1 MSSNLHSVLMIRPCN
16 FRVNQETLENN
27 FFQTKSIQL
36 ENDFILNQAI
46 IEFDSLVE
54 KMKASGIN
62 VLVYQDDFKH
72 DTPDSIFPNNW
83 VTFHKDQKIAIYPM
97 FAENR
102 RLERSENV
110 IVFLEENNVK
120 INEVIDYSEAE
131 KNNFFLEGT
140 GSMVLDYSEAEK
152 NNFFLEGTGSMVLD
166 RINKKTYCSIS
177 ERTSENLIDEFCSD
191 FNYMPIIFNS
201 FHTVDSKRQKIYH
214 TNVMMCVGKKYA
226 VICLDSIDNKNE
238 RNKVIQSLED
248 DNKEI
253 IIISE
258 DQLNSFAG
266 NMIEL
271 IVNKNSFLIM
281 SQIAYNSLNKNQIE
295 RLSKYSKI
303 ISSSVDTIEKCGGGS
318 VRCMIAEIFN

>member
-46 IEFDSLVE
+46 IEFDSLVK

-83 VTFHKDQKIAIYPM
+83 VTFHKDKKIAIYPM

-110 IVFLEENNVK
+110 IVFLEKNNVK
-120 INEVIDYSEAE
+120 INEII
-131 KNNFFLEGT
+131 
-140 GSMVLDYSEAEK
+140 DYSEAEK

-318 VRCMIAEIFN
+318 VRCMIAEIFS

>member
-46 IEFDSLVE
+46 IEFDSLVK

-83 VTFHKDQKIAIYPM
+83 VTFHKDKKIAIYPM

-120 INEVIDYSEAE
+120 INEVI
-131 KNNFFLEGT
+131 
-140 GSMVLDYSEAEK
+140 DYSEAEK

-214 TNVMMCVGKKYA
+214 TNVMMCVGKKFA

-281 SQIAYNSLNKNQIE
+281 SQIAYNSLNKNQIK
-295 RLSKYSKI
+295 RLKIFFLEQENYTPALEIKNSQNENNFPNNFESIKYP
-303 ISSSVDTIEKCGGGS
+303 D
-318 VRCMIAEIFN
+318 

>member
-1 MSSNLHSVLMIRPCN
+1 MIRPCN

-46 IEFDSLVE
+46 IEFDSLVK

-83 VTFHKDQKIAIYPM
+83 VTFHKDKKIAIYPM

-120 INEVIDYSEAE
+120 INEVI
-131 KNNFFLEGT
+131 
-140 GSMVLDYSEAEK
+140 DYSEAEK

-214 TNVMMCVGKKYA
+214 TNVMMCVGKKFA

-318 VRCMIAEIFN
+318 VRCMIAEIFS

>member
-46 IEFDSLVE
+46 IEFDSLVK

-83 VTFHKDQKIAIYPM
+83 VTFHKDKKIAIYPM

-110 IVFLEENNVK
+110 IVFLEKNNVK
-120 INEVIDYSEAE
+120 INEII
-131 KNNFFLEGT
+131 
-140 GSMVLDYSEAEK
+140 DYSEAEK

>member
-1 MSSNLHSVLMIRPCN
+1 MIRPCN

-46 IEFDSLVE
+46 IEFDSLVK

-83 VTFHKDQKIAIYPM
+83 VTFHNDKKIAIYPM

-102 RLERSENV
+102 RLERSEDV

-120 INEVIDYSEAE
+120 INKVI
-131 KNNFFLEGT
+131 
-140 GSMVLDYSEAEK
+140 DYSEAEK

>member
-16 FRVNQETLENN
+16 FRVNKETLENN

-83 VTFHKDQKIAIYPM
+83 VTFHKDKKIAIYPM

-120 INEVIDYSEAE
+120 INEVI
-131 KNNFFLEGT
+131 
-140 GSMVLDYSEAEK
+140 DYSEAEK

-214 TNVMMCVGKKYA
+214 TNVMMCVGKKFA

-281 SQIAYNSLNKNQIE
+281 SQIAYNSLNKNQIK

>member
-16 FRVNQETLENN
+16 FRVNKETLENN

-140 GSMVLDYSEAEK
+140 GSMVLD
-152 NNFFLEGTGSMVLD
+152 

-177 ERTSENLIDEFCSD
+177 ERTSENLIEEFCSD

>member
-1 MSSNLHSVLMIRPCN
+1 MIRPCN

-46 IEFDSLVE
+46 IEFDSLVK

-83 VTFHKDQKIAIYPM
+83 VTFHNDKKIAIYPM

-102 RLERSENV
+102 RLERSEDV

-120 INEVIDYSEAE
+120 INEVI
-131 KNNFFLEGT
+131 
-140 GSMVLDYSEAEK
+140 DYSEAEK

-177 ERTSENLIDEFCSD
+177 ERTSENLIEEFCSD

>member
-46 IEFDSLVE
+46 IEFDSLVK

-83 VTFHKDQKIAIYPM
+83 VTFHNDKKIAIYPM

-102 RLERSENV
+102 RLERSEDV

-120 INEVIDYSEAE
+120 INKVI
-131 KNNFFLEGT
+131 
-140 GSMVLDYSEAEK
+140 DYSEAEK

>member
-1 MSSNLHSVLMIRPCN
+1 
-16 FRVNQETLENN
+16 
-27 FFQTKSIQL
+27 
-36 ENDFILNQAI
+36 
-46 IEFDSLVE
+46 
-54 KMKASGIN
+54 MKASGIN

-83 VTFHKDQKIAIYPM
+83 VTFHKDKKIAIYPM

-140 GSMVLDYSEAEK
+140 GSMVLD
-152 NNFFLEGTGSMVLD
+152 

-177 ERTSENLIDEFCSD
+177 ERTSENLIEEFCSD

>member
-46 IEFDSLVE
+46 IEFDSLVK

-140 GSMVLDYSEAEK
+140 GSMVLD
-152 NNFFLEGTGSMVLD
+152 

-177 ERTSENLIDEFCSD
+177 ERTSENLIEEFCSD

-281 SQIAYNSLNKNQIE
+281 SQIAYNSLNKNQIK

>member
-1 MSSNLHSVLMIRPCN
+1 MIRPCN

-46 IEFDSLVE
+46 IEFDSLVK

-83 VTFHKDQKIAIYPM
+83 VTFHKDKKIAIYPM

-120 INEVIDYSEAE
+120 INEVI
-131 KNNFFLEGT
+131 
-140 GSMVLDYSEAEK
+140 DYSEAEK

-214 TNVMMCVGKKYA
+214 TNVLMCVGKKFA

-281 SQIAYNSLNKNQIE
+281 SQIAYNSLNKNQIK

-318 VRCMIAEIFN
+318 VRCMIAEIFS

>member
-83 VTFHKDQKIAIYPM
+83 VTFHNDKKIAIYPM

-102 RLERSENV
+102 RLERSEDV

-120 INEVIDYSEAE
+120 INKVI
-131 KNNFFLEGT
+131 
-140 GSMVLDYSEAEK
+140 DYSEAEK

>member
-120 INEVIDYSEAE
+120 INEVI
-131 KNNFFLEGT
+131 
-140 GSMVLDYSEAEK
+140 DYSEAEK

>member
-1 MSSNLHSVLMIRPCN
+1 MIRPCN

-46 IEFDSLVE
+46 IEFDSLVK

-83 VTFHKDQKIAIYPM
+83 VTFHNDKKIAIYPM

-102 RLERSENV
+102 RLERSEDV

-120 INEVIDYSEAE
+120 INEVI
-131 KNNFFLEGT
+131 
-140 GSMVLDYSEAEK
+140 DYSEAEK

>member
-83 VTFHKDQKIAIYPM
+83 VTFHKDNIIAIYPM

-120 INEVIDYSEAE
+120 INEVI
-131 KNNFFLEGT
+131 
-140 GSMVLDYSEAEK
+140 DYSEAEK

-214 TNVMMCVGKKYA
+214 TNIMMCIGKKYA

-281 SQIAYNSLNKNQIE
+281 SQIAYNSLNKNQIK

>member
-54 KMKASGIN
+54 KMKVSGIN

-140 GSMVLDYSEAEK
+140 GSMVLD
-152 NNFFLEGTGSMVLD
+152 

-177 ERTSENLIDEFCSD
+177 ERTSENLIEEFCSD

>member
-1 MSSNLHSVLMIRPCN
+1 MSSDLHSVLMIRPCN

-131 KNNFFLEGT
+131 KNNFF
-140 GSMVLDYSEAEK
+140 
-152 NNFFLEGTGSMVLD
+152 FFL
-166 RINKKTYCSIS
+166 
-177 ERTSENLIDEFCSD
+177 
-191 FNYMPIIFNS
+191 FNF
-201 FHTVDSKRQKIYH
+201 
-214 TNVMMCVGKKYA
+214 VMGYKCEY
-226 VICLDSIDNKNE
+226 
-238 RNKVIQSLED
+238 
-248 DNKEI
+248 
-253 IIISE
+253 
-258 DQLNSFAG
+258 LN
-266 NMIEL
+266 
-271 IVNKNSFLIM
+271 
-281 SQIAYNSLNKNQIE
+281 
-295 RLSKYSKI
+295 RL
-303 ISSSVDTIEKCGGGS
+303 
-318 VRCMIAEIFN
+318 

>member
-46 IEFDSLVE
+46 IEFDSLVK

-83 VTFHKDQKIAIYPM
+83 VTFHKDKKIAIYPM

-131 KNNFFLEGT
+131 KNNFFLEFDKVWVHGFLHLL
-140 GSMVLDYSEAEK
+140 GYNHIKNKDYFKMHKIEK
-152 NNFFLEGTGSMVLD
+152 
-166 RINKKTYCSIS
+166 RI
-177 ERTSENLIDEFCSD
+177 
-191 FNYMPIIFNS
+191 
-201 FHTVDSKRQKIYH
+201 
-214 TNVMMCVGKKYA
+214 
-226 VICLDSIDNKNE
+226 
-238 RNKVIQSLED
+238 
-248 DNKEI
+248 
-253 IIISE
+253 
-258 DQLNSFAG
+258 LNS
-266 NMIEL
+266 IT
-271 IVNKNSFLIM
+271 
-281 SQIAYNSLNKNQIE
+281 Q
-295 RLSKYSKI
+295 
-303 ISSSVDTIEKCGGGS
+303 
-318 VRCMIAEIFN
+318 

>member
-1 MSSNLHSVLMIRPCN
+1 
-16 FRVNQETLENN
+16 
-27 FFQTKSIQL
+27 
-36 ENDFILNQAI
+36 
-46 IEFDSLVE
+46 
-54 KMKASGIN
+54 
-62 VLVYQDDFKH
+62 
-72 DTPDSIFPNNW
+72 
-83 VTFHKDQKIAIYPM
+83 
-97 FAENR
+97 
-102 RLERSENV
+102 
-110 IVFLEENNVK
+110 
-120 INEVIDYSEAE
+120 
-131 KNNFFLEGT
+131 
-140 GSMVLDYSEAEK
+140 
-152 NNFFLEGTGSMVLD
+152 
-166 RINKKTYCSIS
+166 
-177 ERTSENLIDEFCSD
+177 
-191 FNYMPIIFNS
+191 MPIIFNS

-318 VRCMIAEIFN
+318 VRCMIAEIFS

>member
-16 FRVNQETLENN
+16 FRVNKETLENN

-46 IEFDSLVE
+46 IEFDSLVK

-83 VTFHKDQKIAIYPM
+83 VTFHKDKKIAIYPM

-120 INEVIDYSEAE
+120 INEVI
-131 KNNFFLEGT
+131 
-140 GSMVLDYSEAEK
+140 DYSEAEK

>member
-46 IEFDSLVE
+46 IEFDSLVK

-110 IVFLEENNVK
+110 IVFLEKNNVK
-120 INEVIDYSEAE
+120 INEII
-131 KNNFFLEGT
+131 
-140 GSMVLDYSEAEK
+140 DYSEAEK

-318 VRCMIAEIFN
+318 VRCMIAEIFS

>member
-1 MSSNLHSVLMIRPCN
+1 MIRPCN

-54 KMKASGIN
+54 KMKVSGIN

-140 GSMVLDYSEAEK
+140 GSMVLD
-152 NNFFLEGTGSMVLD
+152 

-177 ERTSENLIDEFCSD
+177 ERTSENLIEEFCSD

>member
-83 VTFHKDQKIAIYPM
+83 VTFHKDKKIAIYPM

-110 IVFLEENNVK
+110 IIFLEENNVK
-120 INEVIDYSEAE
+120 INEVI
-131 KNNFFLEGT
+131 
-140 GSMVLDYSEAEK
+140 DYSEAEK

>member
-46 IEFDSLVE
+46 IEFDSLVK

-83 VTFHKDQKIAIYPM
+83 VTFHKDKKIAIYPM

-110 IVFLEENNVK
+110 IVFLEKNNVK
-120 INEVIDYSEAE
+120 INEIIDYSEAE
-131 KNNFFLEGT
+131 KNNL
-140 GSMVLDYSEAEK
+140 
-152 NNFFLEGTGSMVLD
+152 FLEGTGSMVLD

>member
-46 IEFDSLVE
+46 IEFDSLVK

-83 VTFHKDQKIAIYPM
+83 VTFHKDKKIAIYPM

-120 INEVIDYSEAE
+120 INEVI
-131 KNNFFLEGT
+131 
-140 GSMVLDYSEAEK
+140 DYSEAEK

-214 TNVMMCVGKKYA
+214 TNVMMCVGKKFA

-318 VRCMIAEIFN
+318 VRCMIAEIFS

>member
-46 IEFDSLVE
+46 IEFDSLVK

-83 VTFHKDQKIAIYPM
+83 VTFHNDKKIAIYPM

-120 INEVIDYSEAE
+120 INEVI
-131 KNNFFLEGT
+131 
-140 GSMVLDYSEAEK
+140 DYSEAEK

-214 TNVMMCVGKKYA
+214 TNVMMCVGKKFA

>member
-46 IEFDSLVE
+46 IEFDSLVK

-83 VTFHKDQKIAIYPM
+83 VTFHKDKKIAIYPM

-110 IVFLEENNVK
+110 IVFLEKNNVK
-120 INEVIDYSEAE
+120 INEIIDYSEAE
-131 KNNFFLEGT
+131 KNNL
-140 GSMVLDYSEAEK
+140 
-152 NNFFLEGTGSMVLD
+152 FLEGTGSMVLD

-318 VRCMIAEIFN
+318 VRCMIAEIFS

>member
-46 IEFDSLVE
+46 IEFDSLVK

-83 VTFHKDQKIAIYPM
+83 VTFHKDKKIAIYPM

-120 INEVIDYSEAE
+120 INEVI
-131 KNNFFLEGT
+131 
-140 GSMVLDYSEAEK
+140 DYSEAEK

-214 TNVMMCVGKKYA
+214 TNVMMCVGKKFA

-281 SQIAYNSLNKNQIE
+281 SQIAYNSLNKNQIK
-295 RLSKYSKI
+295 RISKYSKI

-318 VRCMIAEIFN
+318 VRCMIAEIFS

>member
-83 VTFHKDQKIAIYPM
+83 VTFHKDKKIAIYPM

-140 GSMVLDYSEAEK
+140 GSMVLD
-152 NNFFLEGTGSMVLD
+152 

-177 ERTSENLIDEFCSD
+177 ERTSENLIEEFCSD

-318 VRCMIAEIFN
+318 VRCMIAEIFS

>member
-46 IEFDSLVE
+46 IEFDSLVK

-83 VTFHKDQKIAIYPM
+83 VTFHKDKKIAIYPM

-120 INEVIDYSEAE
+120 INEVI
-131 KNNFFLEGT
+131 
-140 GSMVLDYSEAEK
+140 DYSEAEK

-214 TNVMMCVGKKYA
+214 TNVMMCVGKKFA

-281 SQIAYNSLNKNQIE
+281 SQIAYNSLNKNQIK

-318 VRCMIAEIFN
+318 VRCMIAEIFS

>member
-46 IEFDSLVE
+46 IEFDSLVK

-83 VTFHKDQKIAIYPM
+83 VTFHKDKKIAIYPM

-120 INEVIDYSEAE
+120 INEVI
-131 KNNFFLEGT
+131 
-140 GSMVLDYSEAEK
+140 DYSEAEK

>member
-16 FRVNQETLENN
+16 FRVNKETLENN
-27 FFQTKSIQL
+27 FFQTKSIQQ

-83 VTFHKDQKIAIYPM
+83 VTFHKDKKIAIYPM

-120 INEVIDYSEAE
+120 INEVI
-131 KNNFFLEGT
+131 
-140 GSMVLDYSEAEK
+140 DYSEAEK

>member
-1 MSSNLHSVLMIRPCN
+1 MIRPCN

-46 IEFDSLVE
+46 IEFDSLVK

-83 VTFHKDQKIAIYPM
+83 VTFHKDKKIAIYPM

-120 INEVIDYSEAE
+120 INEVI
-131 KNNFFLEGT
+131 
-140 GSMVLDYSEAEK
+140 DYSEAEK

>member
-54 KMKASGIN
+54 KMKVSGIN

-102 RLERSENV
+102 RLERSEDV

-120 INEVIDYSEAE
+120 INEVI
-131 KNNFFLEGT
+131 
-140 GSMVLDYSEAEK
+140 DYSEAEK

-177 ERTSENLIDEFCSD
+177 ERTSENLIEEFCSD

>member
-1 MSSNLHSVLMIRPCN
+1 MIRPCN

-46 IEFDSLVE
+46 IEFDSLVK

-83 VTFHKDQKIAIYPM
+83 VTFHKDKKIAIYPM

-120 INEVIDYSEAE
+120 INEVI
-131 KNNFFLEGT
+131 
-140 GSMVLDYSEAEK
+140 DYSEAEK

-214 TNVMMCVGKKYA
+214 TNVMMCVGKKFA

-281 SQIAYNSLNKNQIE
+281 SQIAYNSLNKNQIK

-318 VRCMIAEIFN
+318 VRCMIAEIFS

>member
-16 FRVNQETLENN
+16 FRVNKETLENN

-120 INEVIDYSEAE
+120 INEVI
-131 KNNFFLEGT
+131 
-140 GSMVLDYSEAEK
+140 DYSEAEK

-281 SQIAYNSLNKNQIE
+281 SQIAYNSLNRNQIE

>member
-83 VTFHKDQKIAIYPM
+83 VTFHKDKKIAIYPM

-140 GSMVLDYSEAEK
+140 GSMVLD
-152 NNFFLEGTGSMVLD
+152 

-177 ERTSENLIDEFCSD
+177 ERTSENLIEEFCSD

>member
-16 FRVNQETLENN
+16 FRVNKETLENN

-46 IEFDSLVE
+46 IEFDSLVK

-83 VTFHKDQKIAIYPM
+83 VTFHKDKKIAIYPM

-120 INEVIDYSEAE
+120 INEVI
-131 KNNFFLEGT
+131 
-140 GSMVLDYSEAEK
+140 DYSEAEK

-214 TNVMMCVGKKYA
+214 TNVMMCVGKKFA

-281 SQIAYNSLNKNQIE
+281 SQIAYNSLNKNQIK

-318 VRCMIAEIFN
+318 VRCMIAEIFS